1 MPQKQK
7 LLVEEKVKLV
17 KKYLG
22 GESGICRASGLG
34 G

>member
-7 LLVEEKVKLV
+7 FPVEEKVKIV

-22 GESGICRASGLG
+22 GESGICLAA
-34 G
+34 